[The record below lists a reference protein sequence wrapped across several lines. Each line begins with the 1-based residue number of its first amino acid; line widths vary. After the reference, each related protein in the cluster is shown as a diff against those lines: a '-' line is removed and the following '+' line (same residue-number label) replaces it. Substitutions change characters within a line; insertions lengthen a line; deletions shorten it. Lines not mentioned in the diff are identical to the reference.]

1 METFHNVLIA
11 VQSNWLGNF
20 GLNLLGYALIIGPAA
35 LLIQR
40 LKKNP
45 LVERGCYLFYSNTY
59 SKLAKVNPNFDLG
72 TVCVRPPVPNWL
84 SRQS

>member
-45 LVERGCYLFYSNTY
+45 LVERGCYLAVW
-59 SKLAKVNPNFDLG
+59 K
-72 TVCVRPPVPNWL
+72 
-84 SRQS
+84 